1 MLRLRRRWPSRRC
14 CWRSSRAFF
23 GANIVMQGGWFPLL
37 VGVTVFALM
46 TTWRR
51 GRIILTQRV
60 TETAISEEDFL
71 RDLAA
76 VRAGSA
82 SSA

>member
-1 MLRLRRRWPSRRC
+1 MGITTLLLAIVARALWREHRDAGRIVSAARR
-14 CWRSSRAFF
+14 
-23 GANIVMQGGWFPLL
+23 
-37 VGVTVFALM
+37 VTVFALM

-82 SSA
+82 SSASPC